1 MSLGEHLVELRNR
14 LIIIAIAIA
23 VGGVIGWFISE
34 WVWAGL
40 EIPVHQIA
48 VAQQRNAQIV
58 FPTVTGGFDL
68 RLQLAVYTGIIVS
81 SPIWLYEI
89 FAYFVPAL
97 TRSERRYVFSF
108 FFTAVPL
115 FLAGCVVGW
124 LALPHMVAAFTSFVP
139 TDSASYLDASYYF
152 QFVIKLM
159 IAIGIAFVIPVF
171 MTLLNFL
178 GILSA
183 KAIIRNWRIAV
194 IVILMFTA
202 IATPAADIV
211 SMVLLA
217 VPMVVLYFASWLI
230 ALVHDRRVAKK
241 QAVVDAEIAAL

>member
-1 MSLGEHLVELRNR
+1 
-14 LIIIAIAIA
+14 
-23 VGGVIGWFISE
+23 
-34 WVWAGL
+34 
-40 EIPVHQIA
+40 
-48 VAQQRNAQIV
+48 
-58 FPTVTGGFDL
+58 
-68 RLQLAVYTGIIVS
+68 
-81 SPIWLYEI
+81 
-89 FAYFVPAL
+89 
-97 TRSERRYVFSF
+97 
-108 FFTAVPL
+108 
-115 FLAGCVVGW
+115 
-124 LALPHMVAAFTSFVP
+124 
-139 TDSASYLDASYYF
+139 
-152 QFVIKLM
+152 M

-230 ALVHDRRVAKK
+230 ALVHDRRVSKK